1 MYGTPAQSFGSNN
14 PLWGAATPGGTPAAH
29 LDPEDFTFN
38 RVEPAGVMSSPP
50 PIPPVRR
57 SARVSKPNSAF
68 DPTVYDTGRG
78 KRKATTE
85 ATCFMASASTPNIPS
100 DPKTYGEAMS
110 SPEAHHWQRAMD
122 EEMESQNNN
131 HTWIPGLLPPGKKA
145 LPVRWIF
152 TRKRN
157 ELGEVV
163 RYKARLVVKGFMQR
177 EGVDFKEV
185 FSPTAKWATMRT
197 FLSLTAALNL
207 ELEQLDV
214 KTAFL
219 HAPLEEDIWISQ
231 PPGFEEG
238 GPRTA
243 CKLLKAVYGLKQA
256 PRAWHIK
263 VKSLLMDAGYTP
275 SAVDPALFVKLDP
288 RPSYCLVWVDDL
300 LVAYHPEDPTGNA
313 AIKRLEE
320 EFEVTKGD
328 GSYYLGVEIKR
339 NRALRQLKISQHL
352 LIEDLLAEFGMSDC
366 KPKSTPFPPGT
377 HPTKTGAEPLPA
389 DSRYS
394 ALVGSLLYLSTVTR
408 PDIAQAV
415 GVLSR
420 YMAAPTQEHW
430 QLGMHLLRYLSSTRT
445 SGITYTG
452 TDFTNGCTA
461 IGYTDSDF
469 AGDLDTRRST
479 TGYVFTMNGG
489 CISWSSRLQPTVAVS
504 TTEAEYMA
512 AGSGVKEALWLRNLH
527 SDMGMTVK
535 TVTIYTDN
543 QASLAMLKNP
553 VSSVRTK
560 HIDVLH
566 HFARERVERKEVCF
580 VYISTSD
587 NISDIM
593 TKALPSVKFVE
604 CCTNMGVA

>member
-1 MYGTPAQSFGSNN
+1 M
-14 PLWGAATPGGTPAAH
+14 
-29 LDPEDFTFN
+29 
-38 RVEPAGVMSSPP
+38 
-50 PIPPVRR
+50 
-57 SARVSKPNSAF
+57 
-68 DPTVYDTGRG
+68 YDTGRG

-85 ATCFMASASTPNIPS
+85 ATCYTASATIPGIPS
-100 DPKTYGEAMS
+100 DPKTYDEAMR
-110 SPEAHHWQRAMD
+110 SPEAHHWQRAM
-122 EEMESQNNN
+122 EEELDSQHNNN
-131 HTWIPGLLPPGKKA
+131 TWISGPRPPGKKV
-145 LPVRWIF
+145 LPVRWVF

-185 FSPTAKWATMRT
+185 FSPTAKWATMRV
-197 FLSLTAALNL
+197 FMSLTAALNL
-207 ELEQLDV
+207 DLEQLDV
-214 KTAFL
+214 KAFL

-238 GPRTA
+238 DPRTA

-263 VKSLLMDAGYTP
+263 VKSLLMDAGYSP
-275 SAVDPALFVKLDP
+275 SSVDPALFVKLNP

-300 LVAYHPEDPTGNA
+300 LVAYHPDDPTGND

-328 GSYYLGVEIKR
+328 GSFYLGVEINR
-339 NRALRQLKISQHL
+339 NRALRQLKISQQL
-352 LIEDLLAEFGMSDC
+352 LIEDLLVEFGMSDC

-377 HPTKTGAEPLPA
+377 HPTKTGAEPLSA

-420 YMAAPTQEHW
+420 YMAAPTLEHW
-430 QLGMHLLRYLSSTRT
+430 QLGMHVLRYLSGTRT
-445 SGITYTG
+445 TGITYTASDS
-452 TDFTNGCTA
+452 TDGCITT
-461 IGYTDSDF
+461 GYTDSDF

-489 CISWSSRLQPTVAVS
+489 CISWSSRLQPTVAAS

-512 AGSGVKEALWLRNLH
+512 AGSGVKEALWLRNLL
-527 SDMGMTVK
+527 SDLGKPARTL
-535 TVTIYTDN
+535 TIYTDN

-566 HFARERVERKEVCF
+566 HFARERVERNEVCF
-580 VYISTSD
+580 RYISTSD

-593 TKALPSVKFVE
+593 TKALPLVKFVQ
-604 CCTNMGVA
+604 CCSNMGVA